1 MQLYSLF
8 NFSLFLSLLG
18 TLVLSAVFSSVFSS
32 ASALAEIRWESQ
44 GSVDLE
50 ARSYPQAIGQARSSE
65 LWTGATV
72 DLEGKFRRWK
82 IRSVVKGHFLAV
94 GKSDPGT
101 INQSGSPH
109 AIEDQE
115 LNLEY
120 RYRSHKIRVGTT
132 VLRWGIVDLYDP
144 LDQVN
149 SRRFE
154 SPLATS
160 KRGDPML
167 YWTQT
172 SLSPRGSAFVSEV
185 FFVPFRRP
193 SLMPSQASAWLPRQI
208 YIPNLPD
215 TEFVLPEAL
224 EYRYLGREE
233 LDDSLHSNFGARLGW
248 RFSESEISLQYDEGG
263 SSFPSLRPTVSGTVI
278 SLTPRTRIQ
287 ADPLIELTEVYFR
300 ERHFGASFTQTF
312 NSLLVRMQ
320 IAKTEPMFNGR
331 SLARDRSDFTMGIE
345 YGLSSSTLLA
355 QVFFNG
361 LAQNDGGNDL
371 ASFSSV
377 FDRAAAVGLRYSI
390 SDTASMMFG
399 VMHSAPGP
407 VGKNGTVAVINSAF
421 DLTENL
427 FCEIGWTAIE
437 AEPEA
442 PLGPFKE
449 NDGGYL
455 KLTASF

>member
-1 MQLYSLF
+1 MRNSPSS
-8 NFSLFLSLLG
+8 NLSIIFFVIG
-18 TLVLSAVFSSVFSS
+18 SAVLCCTTSV
-32 ASALAEIRWESQ
+32 AGIRWESQ
-44 GSVDLE
+44 GAIDVE

-65 LWTGATV
+65 VWTGATM
-72 DLEGKFRRWK
+72 DLEGKFRRWR
-82 IRSVVKGHFLAV
+82 IRSVVKGQFLAV

-101 INQSGSPH
+101 VNQSGSPH
-109 AIEDQE
+109 AVEDQE
-115 LNLEY
+115 LNVEY
-120 RYRSHKIRVGTT
+120 RYRGHRIRVGTT

-172 SLSPRGSAFVSEV
+172 AISAQGNAFFSEV
-185 FFVPFRRP
+185 FFVPFKRP

-215 TEFVLPEAL
+215 TEFVLPDEL
-224 EYRYLGREE
+224 EYKYTGREE
-233 LDDSLHSNFGARLGW
+233 LDDSLHSNYGARLGW

-278 SLTPRTRIQ
+278 ALTPRTRIK
-287 ADPLIELTEVYFR
+287 ADPLIQLSEVYFR
-300 ERHFGASFTQTF
+300 ERHIGASFTHTF
-312 NSLLVRMQ
+312 SSLLVRAQ
-320 IAKTEPMFNGR
+320 VAKTEPMFNGR
-331 SLARDRSDFTMGIE
+331 TLARDRSDFTIGLE
-345 YGLSSSTLLA
+345 YGFSNSTLLA
-355 QVFFNG
+355 QIFFNS
-361 LAQNDGGNDL
+361 LAQNDAGNDL
-371 ASFSSV
+371 ASFSSI
-377 FDRAAAVGLRYSI
+377 FDRATALGWRHSI
-390 SDTASMMFG
+390 SETASLMVG

-407 VGKNGTVAVINSAF
+407 AGKNGTVAIINSAF
-421 DLTENL
+421 DISENL
-427 FCEIGWTAIE
+427 SCEFGWTAIE

-449 NDGGYL
+449 NDGGYF

>member
-1 MQLYSLF
+1 MRMYPLF
-8 NFSLFLSLLG
+8 NLNLLIFVFG
-18 TLVLSAVFSSVFSS
+18 TTVSTGVSS
-32 ASALAEIRWESQ
+32 AAEVRWESQ
-44 GSVDLE
+44 GSIDIE
-50 ARSYPQAIGQARSSE
+50 ARGYPKAIGQARSSE
-65 LWTGATV
+65 LWTGASV
-72 DLEGKFRRWK
+72 ELEGTLRRWK
-82 IRSVVKGHFLAV
+82 IRSVISGHFLSV

-101 INQSGSPH
+101 VNQSGSPH
-109 AIEDQE
+109 AVEDQE

-120 RYRSHKIRVGTT
+120 RYLGHRIRVGTT

-172 SLSPRGSAFVSEV
+172 SLSPQGSAFISEV

-224 EYRYLGREE
+224 EYRYTGREE
-233 LDDSLHSNFGARLGW
+233 INDSLHSNYGVRLGW
-248 RFSESEISLQYDEGG
+248 RFSESEVSIQYDEGG
-263 SSFPSLRPTVSGTVI
+263 SSFPSLRPTVSGAVI
-278 SLTPRTRIQ
+278 ALTPRRRIQ

-300 ERHFGASFTQTF
+300 ERHYGASLTQTF

-320 IAKTEPMFNGR
+320 IAKTEPMYKGR
-331 SLARDRSDFTMGIE
+331 TLARDRSDFTMGLE
-345 YGLSSSTLLA
+345 YGISKSTLLA
-355 QVFFNG
+355 QIFFNG

-377 FDRAAAVGLRYSI
+377 FDRAAALGLRYGI
-390 SDTASMMFG
+390 SDTASMMIG
-399 VMHSAPGP
+399 IMHSAPGP
-407 VGKNGTVAVINSAF
+407 AQKSGSVAVINFGF
-421 DLTENL
+421 DLSDHL
-427 FCEIGWTAIE
+427 SCEFGWTAIE

-449 NDGGYL
+449 NDGGYF
-455 KLTASF
+455 KLTASI

>member
-1 MQLYSLF
+1 MFSIIGIAIFPCAQSLA
-8 NFSLFLSLLG
+8 
-18 TLVLSAVFSSVFSS
+18 AVK
-32 ASALAEIRWESQ
+32 WESQ
-44 GSVDLE
+44 GAIDVE
-50 ARSYPQAIGQARSSE
+50 ARTYPQAIGQARSSE
-65 LWTGATV
+65 VWTGATL
-72 DLEGKFRRWK
+72 DLEGKFRRWRF
-82 IRSVVKGHFLAV
+82 RSVIRGHFLAA

-109 AIEDQE
+109 AVEDQE

-120 RYRSHKIRVGTT
+120 RYRGHRIRVGTT
-132 VLRWGIVDLYDP
+132 VLRWGIVDVYDP

-172 SLSPRGSAFVSEV
+172 TISASGSAFFSEL
-185 FFVPFRRP
+185 FFVPFKRA

-215 TEFVLPEAL
+215 TEFILPEAL
-224 EYRYLGREE
+224 EYTYTGREE
-233 LDDSLHSNFGARLGW
+233 LNDSLHSNYGARLGW
-248 RFSESEISLQYDEGG
+248 RFSDSEVSIQYDEGG

-278 SLTPRTRIQ
+278 ALTPRTRIQ
-287 ADPLIELTEVYFR
+287 ADPLIQLTEVYFR
-300 ERHFGASFTQTF
+300 ERHFGTSITHTF
-312 NSLLVRMQ
+312 NSFSVRAQ

-331 SLARDRSDFTMGIE
+331 TLARDRSDFNIGLE
-345 YGLSSSTLLA
+345 YGFANSTLLA
-355 QVFFNG
+355 QIFFNS

-377 FDRAAAVGLRYSI
+377 FDRATALGWRVSLSE
-390 SDTASMMFG
+390 TASLMVG
-399 VMHSAPGP
+399 AMHSAPGP
-407 VGKNGTVAVINSAF
+407 QGKNGTVAVLNSAF
-421 DLTENL
+421 DISENL
-427 FCEIGWTAIE
+427 SCEVGWTAIE

-455 KLTASF
+455 NLTASF